1 MILSM
6 NEEQV
11 SSEVTAAVDSSVAD
25 TEIERVDESHL
36 QAAEQE
42 EEMEK
47 QIRQNNLK
55 NISLA
60 EADVHMFGDRLILA
74 EITQL
79 LAYIRNAVK
88 NNAQAEIRVV
98 IGQSSDTVANA
109 EFMFDANGCQVP
121 DLVVQKEIAIN

>member
-11 SSEVTAAVDSSVAD
+11 SSEVTAAVDNSVAD

-121 DLVVQKEIAIN
+121 DPVVQKEIAIN